1 MLGKRKS
8 PSVFKPNVWGRRPDL
23 KGLSVKFELPIHTTG
38 QCLGHESCSNMMVD
52 LANGWCVDHWDKGK
66 Q

>member
-1 MLGKRKS
+1 MVENRKRQNGYK
-8 PSVFKPNVWGRRPDL
+8 PSVWGSRPDL
-23 KGLSVKFELPIHTTG
+23 KGSSAKFELPIHTTG
-38 QCLGHESCSNMMVD
+38 KCFGYESCSNMMVD